1 MVYAGGKIWFF
12 GSLERRKMPSCTRL
26 KDLLW
31 CSLRE
36 LIISVTKH
44 ATEKVV
50 ALSQKQKSLFSQ
62 QIFFVQQ
69 KCGVAMAPL
78 SRLPQLHRPCS
89 SFFTSRKVASVNSQ
103 LQSFLRFEICIYV
116 NKHIFQLIDDLK
128 EYSGLIR
135 YLQWE
140 KVIYQRLGPDFHI
153 FYQSSLLSLSQPEV
167 AALYPSIP
175 HDVKNVKRLQK
186 TMDFLNGET
195 KIN

>member
-1 MVYAGGKIWFF
+1 MVFLKGTNYLWNKTCN
-12 GSLERRKMPSCTRL
+12 EESCSTL
-26 KDLLW
+26 SK
-31 CSLRE
+31 
-36 LIISVTKH
+36 
-44 ATEKVV
+44 AEKP
-50 ALSQKQKSLFSQ
+50 FSQ

-89 SFFTSRKVASVNSQ
+89 SFFTSRNVASVNSQ
-103 LQSFLRFEICIYV
+103 LQSFLRFKVCIYV
-116 NKHIFQLIDDLK
+116 NKHIFQLLDDLK
-128 EYSGLIR
+128 EYSGLRR

-186 TMDFLNGET
+186 TMDFLMVKLKLIDLSYYYYYDDYYYYYYCLIGFVVG
-195 KIN
+195 ID